1 MIVTTFASGVI
12 LRALSTWISVW
23 YQINCNKILKPMR
36 IKYIWRR
43 STNHYLRASKKHTQK
58 QLPDPI
64 ATWLPWLWIC
74 NGAPLSYGSGVS
86 YIEFINMGWTSDSH
100 LASYQASFPLTPI
113 PSIKEVSKTGV
124 WNMVILPYRLF
135 QIMLWLVHRPW
146 SVIHGL
152 WLDAEDWM
160 LTGFHAM
167 LAVVASQF
175 GSAIRERYP
184 WLEITAGELTE
195 SSVLVVRVKSG
206 FGSLS
211 LCCEHIA
218 EDH

>member
-1 MIVTTFASGVI
+1 
-12 LRALSTWISVW
+12 
-23 YQINCNKILKPMR
+23 
-36 IKYIWRR
+36 
-43 STNHYLRASKKHTQK
+43 
-58 QLPDPI
+58 
-64 ATWLPWLWIC
+64 
-74 NGAPLSYGSGVS
+74 
-86 YIEFINMGWTSDSH
+86 
-100 LASYQASFPLTPI
+100 
-113 PSIKEVSKTGV
+113 
-124 WNMVILPYRLF
+124 
-135 QIMLWLVHRPW
+135 
-146 SVIHGL
+146 
-152 WLDAEDWM
+152 M